1 MEYRELMKICNDSD
15 ARLDEKDD
23 AIDYLSEFDNSE
35 VIEFLIKIGSDSDQ
49 DDLLSSAAGESL
61 GHIILKRDY
70 KPDLNFIHL
79 LLPNAKAEL
88 LGLLKTVKPDWL
100 L

>member
-35 VIEFLIKIGSDSDQ
+35 VIEFLIKIGSDSDI

-61 GHIILKRDY
+61 GHIFSKRVY

-88 LGLLKTVKPDWL
+88 LGLLKTVRPDWL